1 MRSKKS
7 YIIFAVL
14 IIAGLLVYDNYDH
27 IKFYDR
33 EYQIVDDFIDT
44 TESGIFS
51 FVFVN
56 LNKVEKSY
64 IEYINGEIV
73 RKYDSS
79 HDTLN
84 KKIIITH
91 FYNYR
96 NTVKVSGEMHKQ
108 LKMQYPGKKDLE
120 ERLRIANDAYIYTYF
135 NYGRNISDSLFK
147 SPVIV
152 PKRGIKAK
160 DIFK

>member
-1 MRSKKS
+1 MRSKKP
-7 YIIFAVL
+7 YIILAVL
-14 IIAGLLVYDNYDH
+14 VIAGLLVYSNYDH
-27 IKFYDR
+27 IKFYDH
-33 EYQIVDDFIDT
+33 EYKIVDDFIDT
-44 TESGIFS
+44 TQSGIFS

-56 LNKVEKSY
+56 LNKVEKDY
-64 IEYINGEIV
+64 IKFINRDIV

-91 FYNYR
+91 FYNYK
-96 NTVKVSGEMHKQ
+96 NTVKVSGKMHKQ
-108 LKMQYPGKKDLE
+108 LKLQYPGKKDLE

-135 NYGRNISDSLFK
+135 NYGRNISDSLFR

-152 PKRGIKAK
+152 PKPGIKAK